1 MAVTSIR
8 GAQKVLRALS
18 SFALLIGLA
27 AALPAAAQ
35 SSVTNTVT
43 VTNPSGVTCTAGGSC
58 EVSATDSDTVVTPQ
72 LNLAKSHSGNF
83 RQGQNGVYTLT
94 PSNTGTAP
102 TSGAISVVDTLPS
115 GLTYVSATGAGWA
128 CSSTAPTVTCTS
140 TDAIANGASG
150 NPITLTVAVASGT
163 TGSVTNTARVSGGG
177 DATCPAS
184 GATQSR
190 CTPSDATAIDP
201 PIDAVNDPF
210 GTVVSGTS
218 TASVLGNDTFN
229 GAAATTA
236 TVALTPGTAPSPAA
250 GSITMNA
257 DGTITVA
264 SGTTPGSYSYPYTI
278 CQTGQSNNCDT
289 ATATLT
295 VAAPSID
302 AVNDTASTPAT
313 TPVTTA
319 VLSNDTHV
327 GGTINPG
334 SVTVT
339 TPSPNGSTTVNATTG
354 AITFTPNAGFSGT
367 TTYQYQVCLASPNQ
381 AVCDIATVT
390 VNVGSAIDAVDD
402 NFSAVPINGGS
413 GGSTA
418 TVIGNDTANGAAA
431 SLGASGSTVLTPGAS
446 PSAGLSMNAA
456 NGVISVAA
464 GTPAG
469 TYAYPYTLCLA
480 APNGSTCD
488 TATATL
494 VVVAPSVDAIDDTAS
509 TAAITPVTT
518 SVLSNDTHVGGT
530 INPGTV
536 SVTTPSLN
544 GSTAVNT
551 TTGAI
556 TFTPNPGFTGTTTYQ
571 YRVCLASPNQAVC
584 DTATVTVNVGSAIDA
599 VDDATETL
607 TSAGGTPPTPVTSN
621 DTVNGASAVLG
632 TGGNASI
639 TGSTLSS
646 TPTSGGIML
655 DPATGRITVA
665 PGTTPGTYT
674 LTYTLCTNPATTPA
688 TCDTAVKVIVVQ
700 AGIDAVDDA
709 SQTLTSAGGT
719 TTTPVT
725 SNDTVN
731 NAPAVLGGNA
741 TITGSTLSSTP
752 AAGGITLDPATGR
765 VTVAQGTTPGSYT
778 LTYTLCIN
786 PPTTPAT
793 CDTAVKVIVVQASI
807 DAVDDATEPLTSA
820 GGTTATSVSSNDTV
834 NAVPAVLGTGGNATI
849 TGSTLSSTPAAGGI
863 TLNPATGRVT
873 VAPGTT
879 PGRYTLT
886 YTLCTNPATTPATCD
901 TAVKVIVVQAGI
913 DAVDDAAETLTSAGG
928 TTATPVTSNDTVNNA
943 PAVLGTGGNATITG
957 STLSGTPAAGGI
969 TLDPATGRVT
979 VAQGTT
985 PGSYTL
991 TYTLCINPP
1000 TTPATCD
1007 TATKVIVVQA
1017 AVDAVDDTM
1026 PAIGSGSGG
1035 TTPSVL
1041 VNDTLAGQPVSLNTV
1056 TLTPGASPQAGLTM
1070 NADGTITVAPG
1081 TPAAT
1086 YAYPYTICAKN
1097 NANNCDS
1104 AVATVVVAPP
1114 IVANDD
1120 RFPAINE
1127 AGTTTTVLSNDTL
1140 GGQPVSTSTVSLTPG
1155 TSPNA
1160 GIAMNADGTI
1170 TVSRGT
1176 PAGSYGYPYTICERA
1191 HPTNCDPAVATVVV
1205 TVTPIVPV
1213 DDHPPT
1219 VDSSA
1224 GATLPSVLGN
1234 DTVGGSGATMT
1245 NVVLTPGTSPQPGL
1259 VMRADGT
1266 ITVAAGTPAATY
1278 AYPYT
1283 ICEAANPSNC
1293 GSAIATVIVASSY
1306 DVRLTKTVAVTTA
1319 VVGDLVRYTL
1329 TVRNVG
1335 DGNFVGGAITD
1346 TPPPG
1351 FTYVAGSLVA
1361 GDDDRSATVSGQ
1373 SPIRI
1378 AGVDVAA
1385 GQSATF
1391 VYLMRVGAGVRQ
1403 GTQVNQAQAVT
1414 AAGAPVSNVATA
1426 SLTISSDPLVDESL
1440 LVGTVFDDRDG
1451 DGWQDSAAITGLRVQ
1466 GGFDPSAY
1474 VPNSTLM
1481 DAGQGWQPQADASAP
1496 LLHGIAVGKLSAR
1509 QSEADPAEA
1518 HQVVIRQVLSAP
1530 RFSDDFVLTTDQGV
1544 TVRMD
1549 AAGRTRV
1556 DTSGQAAKGLTAAAP
1571 TVERR
1576 LSQGEQGYVVDYV
1589 IRNSGIDER
1598 GIPGVR
1604 IASVEGLV
1612 METDQ
1617 FGRYHLEGVDGGQW
1631 SRGRNFILKVD
1642 PTTLPSGAQFTTA
1655 NPLVRR
1661 ITPGMPV
1668 RFDFGVKLPQ
1678 GLIEG
1683 GARTVELEL
1692 GQVLFE
1698 ADSAQLKPQYLPV
1711 VEKMAGRIEAYH
1723 GGEVV
1728 IAADGESAALAF
1740 DRANAVK
1747 AALVPRLTA
1756 ATAAA
1761 TRVSLRSE
1769 ASDPD
1774 TMIAGLDGRGPL
1786 LGSVLFDT
1794 GKATIKPQADALLDG
1809 VARYLEQRGGG
1820 VVALVGHADRRGDAA
1835 RNVELGLRRAKAV
1848 YQALAQRLRPEV
1860 RAKVTVQSSDDPT
1873 APAGVAGQ

>member
-1 MAVTSIR
+1 VAVTSIR
-8 GAQKVLRALS
+8 GAQKVLHALS

-58 EVSATDSDTVVTPQ
+58 EVSATDSDTVVAPQ

-765 VTVAQGTTPGSYT
+765 VTVAPGTTPGSYT
-778 LTYTLCIN
+778 LTYTLCTN

-807 DAVDDATEPLTSA
+807 DAVDDATE
-820 GGTTATSVSSNDTV
+820 
-834 NAVPAVLGTGGNATI
+834 
-849 TGSTLSSTPAAGGI
+849 
-863 TLNPATGRVT
+863 
-873 VAPGTT
+873 
-879 PGRYTLT
+879 
-886 YTLCTNPATTPATCD
+886 
-901 TAVKVIVVQAGI
+901 
-913 DAVDDAAETLTSAGG
+913 TLTSAGG
-928 TTATPVTSNDTVNNA
+928 TTATPVTSNDTVNSA

-957 STLSGTPAAGGI
+957 STLSSTPAAGGI

-1306 DVRLTKTVAVTTA
+1306 DIRLTKTVAVNTA

-1403 GTQVNQAQAVT
+1403 GIQVNQAQAVT

-1451 DGWQDSAAITGLRVQ
+1451 DGWQDSAAITGLHVQ

-1481 DAGQGWQPQADASAP
+1481 DAGQGWQAQADASAP

-1747 AALVPRLTA
+1747 AALLTRLTA

>member
-1 MAVTSIR
+1 MPSSFCGARRTSRSLAVIGEARKAALAVGGPALPCVFETGGSSVAVTSIR

-58 EVSATDSDTVVTPQ
+58 EVSATDSDTVVAPQ
-72 LNLAKSHSGNF
+72 LSLAKRHSGNF

-150 NPITLTVAVASGT
+150 NPITLTVAVTSGT

-218 TASVLGNDTFN
+218 TGSVLGNDTFN

-236 TVALTPGTAPSPAA
+236 TVALAPGTAPSPAA

-264 SGTTPGSYSYPYTI
+264 PGTTPGSYSYPYTI

-319 VLSNDTHV
+319 VLTNDTHV

-402 NFSAVPINGGS
+402 
-413 GGSTA
+413 
-418 TVIGNDTANGAAA
+418 
-431 SLGASGSTVLTPGAS
+431 
-446 PSAGLSMNAA
+446 
-456 NGVISVAA
+456 
-464 GTPAG
+464 
-469 TYAYPYTLCLA
+469 
-480 APNGSTCD
+480 
-488 TATATL
+488 
-494 VVVAPSVDAIDDTAS
+494 
-509 TAAITPVTT
+509 
-518 SVLSNDTHVGGT
+518 
-530 INPGTV
+530 
-536 SVTTPSLN
+536 
-544 GSTAVNT
+544 
-551 TTGAI
+551 
-556 TFTPNPGFTGTTTYQ
+556 
-571 YRVCLASPNQAVC
+571 
-584 DTATVTVNVGSAIDA
+584 
-599 VDDATETL
+599 ATETL
-607 TSAGGTPPTPVTSN
+607 TSAGGTT
-621 DTVNGASAVLG
+621 A
-632 TGGNASI
+632 
-639 TGSTLSS
+639 
-646 TPTSGGIML
+646 
-655 DPATGRITVA
+655 
-665 PGTTPGTYT
+665 
-674 LTYTLCTNPATTPA
+674 
-688 TCDTAVKVIVVQ
+688 TAV
-700 AGIDAVDDA
+700 
-709 SQTLTSAGGT
+709 T
-719 TTTPVT
+719 
-725 SNDTVN
+725 
-731 NAPAVLGGNA
+731 
-741 TITGSTLSSTP
+741 
-752 AAGGITLDPATGR
+752 
-765 VTVAQGTTPGSYT
+765 
-778 LTYTLCIN
+778 
-786 PPTTPAT
+786 
-793 CDTAVKVIVVQASI
+793 
-807 DAVDDATEPLTSA
+807 
-820 GGTTATSVSSNDTV
+820 SNDTV

-886 YTLCTNPATTPATCD
+886 YTLCTNPATNPATCD

-957 STLSGTPAAGGI
+957 STLSSTPAAGGI

-985 PGSYTL
+985 SGSYTL

-1160 GIAMNADGTI
+1160 GLAMNADGTI

-1306 DVRLTKTVAVTTA
+1306 DIRLTKTVAVNTA

-1668 RFDFGVKLPQ
+1668 RFDFGIKLPQ

-1761 TRVSLRSE
+1761 TRMSLRSE

-1786 LGSVLFDT
+1786 LGSVLFDI